1 MFISEIVHTKDYFLL
16 KLYYKF
22 NFATEPKKQY
32 KPPIVLCGGL
42 FSNLEFKDNV
52 IIKLKKTYPS
62 NEIIIP
68 KFPPVIGAY
77 VLSLIE
83 NNQNKFTRTIQQAV
97 ENSWNDINKLY

>member
-1 MFISEIVHTKDYFLL
+1 MI
-16 KLYYKF
+16 
-22 NFATEPKKQY
+22 KQY

-68 KFPPVIGAY
+68 KLNNKIIKLDANGKVIKQE
-77 VLSLIE
+77 I
-83 NNQNKFTRTIQQAV
+83 
-97 ENSWNDINKLY
+97 NSSSNPSSQLN

>member
-1 MFISEIVHTKDYFLL
+1 M
-16 KLYYKF
+16 
-22 NFATEPKKQY
+22 
-32 KPPIVLCGGL
+32 
-42 FSNLEFKDNV
+42 
-52 IIKLKKTYPS
+52 KKTYPS

>member
-1 MFISEIVHTKDYFLL
+1 MI
-16 KLYYKF
+16 
-22 NFATEPKKQY
+22 KQY

-83 NNQNKFTRTIQQAV
+83 NNQNKFTRTIQQV
-97 ENSWNDINKLY
+97 LKIVGTTLINYIKKSAPKL

>member
-1 MFISEIVHTKDYFLL
+1 MIELVKGAFLL
-16 KLYYKF
+16 IDKNNINHLSYYV
-22 NFATEPKKQY
+22 EVY
-32 KPPIVLCGGL
+32 SLILSL
-42 FSNLEFKDNV
+42 KDNV

-97 ENSWNDINKLY
+97 ENSWNDINKL